1 MTSGLSF
8 ANRDLIIHDACPVM
22 IVTGA
27 ATIQVTQCQEQNN
40 FTFPFKDNNKKI
52 YNFFFFFFLKLYLWS
67 SLGNKKQQF
76 NDAEG

>member
-52 YNFFFFFFLKLYLWS
+52 YNFFFFFFFEIIFMVIF
-67 SLGNKKQQF
+67 GKQK
-76 NDAEG
+76 AAI